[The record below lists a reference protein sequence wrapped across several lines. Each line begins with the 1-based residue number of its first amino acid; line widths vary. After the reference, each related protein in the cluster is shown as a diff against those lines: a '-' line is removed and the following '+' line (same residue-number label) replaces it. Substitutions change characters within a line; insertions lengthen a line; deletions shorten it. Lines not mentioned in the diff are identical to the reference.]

1 MNKFILYCK
10 SYRNDF
16 DRLVK
21 LNESIN
27 KHNVDNIPFYVS
39 VPDEDLVEANR
50 ILPDVTI
57 VSDKD
62 IAGEVPSN
70 WFTQQLVKSSA
81 WKLLECDNYLCLDSD
96 SFFIRDF
103 TVSDFMY
110 DEDTP
115 YTVCHE
121 GRDLWNWSTGKE
133 QLLGFDPKISFT
145 KDRQKIMDVFGR
157 SGVILDFGGPSP
169 NIWSRKVWSWLDDM
183 LLENDM
189 TFGDALKIVP
199 SELTWYGEA
208 FLYSQVVRL
217 IPREPLFKVFHY
229 YAQYQEYKDNNVS
242 IEHIAKNYMGIV
254 LQSNWE
260 LTGGSLPTV
269 IGKIRY

>member
-1 MNKFILYCK
+1 MNKFILYCN

-16 DRLVK
+16 SRL
-21 LNESIN
+21 LRSNESIN
-27 KHNVDNIPFYVS
+27 KHNVDSIPFVVS

-62 IAGEVPSN
+62 IVGEVPSN
-70 WFTQQLVKSSA
+70 WLTQQLVKSSA

-96 SFFIRDF
+96 SYFIQDF
-103 TVSDFMY
+103 AVSDFMY

-121 GRDLWNWSTGKE
+121 QKELWNWSTGKE
-133 QLLGFDPKISFT
+133 QMLGFDPKISFT
-145 KDRQKIMDVFGR
+145 NDRQGVMDVFGR
-157 SGVILDFGGPSP
+157 TGVVLDFGPSP
-169 NIWSRKVWSWLDDM
+169 AIWSRKVWSWLDDM

-189 TFGDALKIVP
+189 TFEDALKIVP

-208 FLYSQVVRL
+208 FLYSQAVRL

-229 YAQYQEYKDNNVS
+229 YAQYQEYKNNKVP

-269 IGKIRY
+269 VGKIRY